1 MTTKLTPTSIV
12 MQERGPARQLIM
24 TVLRAKCHLQLLENI
39 STKLHFLFSFF
50 ILFCLYLDFRC
61 IF

>member
-39 STKLHFLFSFF
+39 STKLHFLVC
-50 ILFCLYLDFRC
+50 ILDFRC
-61 IF
+61 IFFLDG

>member
-39 STKLHFLFSFF
+39 STKLHFLVC
-50 ILFCLYLDFRC
+50 ILDFRC